1 MYVFC
6 VISDICNVSIDD
18 IKCTHVSVRR
28 AKRLYIA
35 MAPDSEQPLRE
46 MPDHWLA
53 VIYQYVTGF
62 QNVSGKE
69 FSEPIIKPALIHIY
83 PLFAVLYGLL
93 TVFGVITNVY
103 LIYYIMRYK
112 LYRDVTHAF
121 LMNLALCHFVQ
132 CGVVLPI
139 TLMVIIVQNWIYG
152 QFLCFFL
159 PLLQVSAHIFINI
172 L

>member
-1 MYVFC
+1 MFLCYFRLLRC
-6 VISDICNVSIDD
+6 KQRQYNVKSFDRQ
-18 IKCTHVSVRR
+18 TSQ
-28 AKRLYIA
+28 ALTA
-35 MAPDSEQPLRE
+35 MPPESEQPWRE

-83 PLFAVLYGLL
+83 PLFVVLYGLL
-93 TVFGVITNVY
+93 TFFGVISNLY

-139 TLMVIIVQNWIYG
+139 TLMVIIVQNWIFG

-159 PLLQVSAHIFINI
+159 PLLQVSVHILKRNSC
-172 L
+172 